1 MEGDVVLGHEL
12 TKSHFRGV
20 LPPLPPLVGVA
31 GRDGN
36 VPAER
41 ITQSTHVVWICGMLC
56 GQIKVS

>member
-12 TKSHFRGV
+12 TESHFGGV

-36 VPAER
+36 VPAGK
-41 ITQSTHVVWICGMLC
+41 IIHSTCVVWICD
-56 GQIKVS
+56 K